1 MIIAVDGP
9 AGAGKGT
16 ICSILAHK
24 LNLTNYCSGEIYRM
38 CAYILTHPELG
49 IWITNPIQII
59 EPVEMGKI
67 KYIWNKETN
76 TSEVWLGS
84 LNIKPLLHQN
94 NISKQT
100 SLIASQYPEEITTIV
115 QLIGGKIKGDIIC
128 EGRNVATHLFPEAN
142 YKFYVDADPTVRAQ
156 RRLRDLKNKGDSEI
170 TQSQVLTEILERD
183 RNDMKRDYAPLIR
196 VPEATLIDTSNQTID
211 QSVNQIINFI
221 NNNPI

>member
-16 ICSILAHK
+16 ICSILAEQ

-59 EPVEMGKI
+59 EPINAGKI
-67 KYIWNKETN
+67 KYIWNKESN
-76 TSEVWLGS
+76 TSEVWLGDR
-84 LNIKPLLHQN
+84 NIKPLLHQN

-115 QLIGGKIKGDIIC
+115 QLIGNQIKGDIIC
-128 EGRNVATHLFPEAN
+128 EGRNVATHLFPKAD
-142 YKFYVDADPTVRAQ
+142 YKFYVDADPAVRAE
-156 RRLRDLKNKGDSEI
+156 RRLQDLQNKGDKEI
-170 TQSQVLTEILERD
+170 TLVQVLTEILERD
-183 RNDMKRDYAPLIR
+183 RNDMNRDYAPLIR
-196 VPEATLIDTSNQTID
+196 VDEAILIDTTNQLVD
-211 QSVNQIINFI
+211 QSVAQIINYI
-221 NNNPI
+221 NNNKQ